1 MSASMW
7 EEERESVCGHSV
19 RRSPA
24 GRCSALLSLAVWW
37 CGCQQVCGRK
47 RERERVSVCGH
58 SIRRCPAGRSALS
71 SSAVWW
77 CVDGSKY
84 E

>member
-1 MSASMW
+1 MLASMW
-7 EEERESVCGHSV
+7 EEERESVCGHSSI
-19 RRSPA
+19 RCCPA
-24 GRCSALLSLAVWW
+24 GRC
-37 CGCQQVCGRK
+37 
-47 RERERVSVCGH
+47 
-58 SIRRCPAGRSALS
+58 SALS